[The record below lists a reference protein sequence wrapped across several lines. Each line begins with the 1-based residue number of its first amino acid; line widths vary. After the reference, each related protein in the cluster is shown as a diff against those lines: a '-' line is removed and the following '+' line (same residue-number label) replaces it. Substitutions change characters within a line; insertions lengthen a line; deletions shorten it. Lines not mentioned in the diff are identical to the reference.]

1 MKPTQAFTI
10 FVIGVLTL
18 SFASMVD
25 SLYVILACI
34 YFYAFTVVLSYSHSG
49 PADPR
54 VFPVAF
60 MAIYFTFF
68 PVRASLF
75 GAGSLPFDQSSLIL
89 SLKLQFVA
97 LIVFVTVSNLF
108 INTAPLEP
116 ERSFPSSRAPTL
128 TSEWL
133 ILLIAVP
140 FTLYYVFMISSS
152 GASSKQDII
161 NNYWLV
167 KTFSDFFMLII
178 TILIFLRA
186 VRIGGRYYRD
196 KFIAAYFF
204 FCIFYVLLTS
214 ERDLLFKV
222 LFGLIIIYY
231 DQRKSFGPFKMSAI
245 LSAIVLVVPISQYFK
260 SILLSGTIDFNLA
273 GADLFLNSEF
283 ISASRNF
290 YSLLAFDVEHNTTL
304 ILSDMARAFIPT
316 TLLGDYGVQSTVAW
330 YDTVFRPENGFQG
343 TSGWGFTIVGF
354 GYVVGGLTGIVSI
367 MTFYAWLLSAF
378 YNQRWRSPYWYSLY
392 ILALSACVYV
402 LRADLANLLSQVFKI
417 SGLAVL
423 AIYMAH
429 SLLKKPSNQ
438 PHMKDLS

>member
-1 MKPTQAFTI
+1 MKRAHKLTI
-10 FVIGVLTL
+10 FLLGAFVLG
-18 SFASMVD
+18 FASMVD
-25 SLYVILACI
+25 SLDVIVFSICL
-34 YFYAFTVVLSYSHSG
+34 YSFFVVLSYSRNG

-68 PVRASLF
+68 PIRASIY
-75 GAGSLPFDQSSLIL
+75 GTENLPFDQGALIL
-89 SLKLQFVA
+89 SLKLQLVA
-97 LIVFVTVSNLF
+97 TVVFVTVSNLF
-108 INTAPLEP
+108 INDSPRDVG
-116 ERSFPSSRAPTL
+116 RSFPSGCAPTL

-140 FTLYYVFMISSS
+140 FTLYYVLIISHSD
-152 GASSKQDII
+152 ASSKRDII
-161 NNYWLV
+161 ENYWIV
-167 KTFSDFFMLII
+167 KTISDFFILAI

-186 VRIGGRYYRD
+186 MRIGESFYRD
-196 KFIAAYFF
+196 SFIVLYFF
-204 FCIFYVLLTS
+204 FCTFYVLLTG

-231 DQRKSFGPFKMSAI
+231 DQRKSFGPLKMIAI
-245 LSAIVLVVPISQYFK
+245 FSSILFIVPISQYFK
-260 SILLSGTIDFNLA
+260 SALLSGTIDINRA
-273 GADLFLNSEF
+273 GADLILNSEF
-283 ISASRNF
+283 ISSSRNF
-290 YSLLAFDVEHNTTL
+290 YSLLVFDVTRDASF
-304 ILSDMARAFIPT
+304 ILSDMARALIPT

-378 YNQRWRSPYWYSLY
+378 YNQRWRSQYWYSLY
-392 ILALSACVYV
+392 ILALSAFVYV

-417 SGLAVL
+417 SGLCVL
-423 AIYMAH
+423 ALYMTH
-429 SLLKKPSNQ
+429 SLLKKPSNNQ
-438 PHMKDLS
+438 RI